1 MSCRYL
7 VVAVFVIVHPK
18 QIPIRRYLVLPSFF
32 CFFFGHNPGCF
43 LFRFSHVYLLSR
55 RCGPCFPFF
64 FSFLV
69 ISFTEIRT
77 GSLENGGAGTKKKP
91 KISNE
96 TKRGRDR
103 AMASGRKRKWCAAPK
118 GTEKERGAHPHLLIC
133 IRSFACA
140 HLHAL
145 PTCCGRLRGS
155 LDAKDGLCGMSVPA
169 LPRVA
174 PLGVATPRDYPL
186 DYPGSISPRK

>member
-1 MSCRYL
+1 MLSIPFFACLPTFTPMRT
-7 VVAVFVIVHPK
+7 VFSI
-18 QIPIRRYLVLPSFF
+18 
-32 CFFFGHNPGCF
+32 FFFLPRHFIHGNTDWIARKRWGRHKKK
-43 LFRFSHVYLLSR
+43 SR
-55 RCGPCFPFF
+55 KFQ
-64 FSFLV
+64 
-69 ISFTEIRT
+69 TKQKEEEIGRWLRD
-77 GSLENGGAGTKKKP
+77 GKENGAP
-91 KISNE
+91 LPRAPRRNE
-96 TKRGRDR
+96 
-103 AMASGRKRKWCAAPK
+103 A
-118 GTEKERGAHPHLLIC
+118 LILTC
-133 IRSFACA
+133 SFACA

>member
-1 MSCRYL
+1 VLSYS
-7 VVAVFVIVHPK
+7 VFRMFTYFHADADRVFH
-18 QIPIRRYLVLPSFF
+18 
-32 CFFFGHNPGCF
+32 FFFPSSSFH
-43 LFRFSHVYLLSR
+43 SR
-55 RCGPCFPFF
+55 KYGLDRSKTVGP
-64 FSFLV
+64 
-69 ISFTEIRT
+69 
-77 GSLENGGAGTKKKP
+77 AQKKKP